1 MKGLRNPM
9 TEIMA
14 STTAEKKF
22 VGIPQYIKLKI
33 IKVFRYHT
41 NEDMASTMMERKVG
55 EWEG

>member
-1 MKGLRNPM
+1 MS
-9 TEIMA
+9 EIVA
-14 STTAEKKF
+14 STKAEKKF